1 MLKGVDVSSFQ
12 GPPANW
18 RDAAGSIA
26 WAAVKITELQPG
38 APYVNPDAAADWDYL
53 AAQGKVRIGYLF
65 GHPAAPADDT
75 AAFFAAEIRKLGLS
89 HDDGIALDHEVSDGR
104 PPAEVAAWGVR
115 VARELTWRLERKPLV
130 YTYLDFAL
138 QGNAAGLGGCPLWMA
153 DPSSPAGHPRVPPPW
168 SSWVIH
174 QTGVRGQIDRDLA
187 MWATADA
194 MRAAIGRH
202 ESPAKLPPGRHDAD
216 GRTSLAVLAHRQG
229 CEVADIIWATAQATT
244 SDGKVLA
251 RLGPLQRGYVNA
263 GDWSADIPHGTV
275 LWLP

>member
-89 HDDGIALDHEVSDGR
+89 HDDGIVLDHEVSDGR
-104 PPAEVAAWGVR
+104 RPADVAAWGVR

-138 QGNAAGLGGCPLWMA
+138 QGNAAGLGEYPLWMA
-153 DPSSPAGHPRVPPPW
+153 DPSSPMGKPRVPPPW
-168 SSWVIH
+168 HGWAIH
-174 QTGVRGQIDRDLA
+174 QYGTAGMDRDVA
-187 MWATADA
+187 AWATPDA

-202 ESPAKLPPGRHDAD
+202 QAPAKLPPGRHLAD
-216 GRTSLAVLAHRQG
+216 GHTSLAVLAHRQG
-229 CEVADIIWATAQATT
+229 CDVADIIWETAATDAAQPAPA
-244 SDGKVLA
+244 GA
-251 RLGPLQRGYVNA
+251 PGPLQRRYLNA
-263 GDWSADIPHGTV
+263 GDWSADLEKGTV

>member
-38 APYVNPDAAADWDYL
+38 APYVSPDAAADWDYL

-89 HDDGIALDHEVSDGR
+89 HDDGIALDHEMSDGR

-138 QGNAAGLGGCPLWMA
+138 QGNAAGLGGYPLWMA

-194 MRAAIGRH
+194 MRAAIGR
-202 ESPAKLPPGRHDAD
+202 PTLARLAPGRHEITRAMSLH
-216 GRTSLAVLAHRQG
+216 TLAVQQG
-229 CEVADIIWATAQATT
+229 CEMAEIWWETAA
-244 SDGKVLA
+244 A
-251 RLGPLQRGYVNA
+251 MAALGYHSFGLRQSAYLNA